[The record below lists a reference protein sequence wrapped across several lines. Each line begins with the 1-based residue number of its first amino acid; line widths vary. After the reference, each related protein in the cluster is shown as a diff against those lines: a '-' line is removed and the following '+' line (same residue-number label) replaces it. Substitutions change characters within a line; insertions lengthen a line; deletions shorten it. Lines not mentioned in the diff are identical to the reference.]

1 MHLYSAIQQWGKWAK
16 VVRPKLAQI
25 PVSRVLE
32 SYPNHQRRKQHLVSY
47 RGQPQSPSSSIQLL
61 DSRNATL
68 LCAVGVRIA
77 PLLHLH
83 YYLYILH
90 RWIQSLKRLPKAM
103 EVPDGLPTYLPAVCY
118 MLSAVSTG
126 RTSLACAKMRH
137 LRLLG
142 VNSTGPWNQTGRE
155 RTELVEISAVDWNK
169 CASHWG
175 NLSPLVE
182 SASPY
187 PLDVAVETRQDE
199 DGKLCFQLSI
209 GANKNATEGK
219 EARHRFCRRSTHR
232 V

>member
-1 MHLYSAIQQWGKWAK
+1 M
-16 VVRPKLAQI
+16 
-25 PVSRVLE
+25 
-32 SYPNHQRRKQHLVSY
+32 
-47 RGQPQSPSSSIQLL
+47 
-61 DSRNATL
+61 TL
-68 LCAVGVRIA
+68 LCAVVVIITPPLHVHTA
-77 PLLHLH
+77 PLQQ
-83 YYLYILH
+83 
-90 RWIQSLKRLPKAM
+90 WVQSLKRLPKAM
-103 EVPDGLPTYLPAVCY
+103 EVPDGLPTYFPAVCCRCLY
-118 MLSAVSTG
+118 W
-126 RTSLACAKMRH
+126 RTPLACAKLRH

-142 VNSTGPWNQTGRE
+142 VNSAGPWNQTGRE

-219 EARHRFCRRSTHR
+219 EARHRFCRRSTHKAR
-232 V
+232 HWHRLDSSPGGCYRLNWHATFALPRELDHFVPSIMQRICTKFSSPGYFAQQG